1 MEGIKNI
8 LAPKKERNKNIH
20 SEAHFLADEISTAFG
35 ERKMFAMYLG
45 VIKRIG
51 AARARQLF
59 GEIKEGNAREPGK
72 LFIWKSKELP
82 RATEIKK

>member
-20 SEAHFLADEISTAFG
+20 SEAHFLADEISTTFG
-35 ERKMFAMYLG
+35 ERKMFGMYLG

-51 AARARQLF
+51 TARAKQIF
-59 GEIKEGNAREPGK
+59 GEIKESNAREPGK
-72 LFIWKSKELP
+72 LFVWKSKQP
-82 RATEIKK
+82 K